1 MATCVLKISLSDD
14 MVGEIERHKKLRHKQ
29 SVEETVLDLI
39 SYALRLPQY
48 FMKYDWKKAED
59 EADREISSG
68 KTGYFDTV
76 DDFIADLTK

>member
-14 MVGEIERHKKLRHKQ
+14 MIGEIERHKKLRHKQ
-29 SVEETVLDLI
+29 SIEETVIDLI
-39 SYALRLPQY
+39 TYALRVPQY

-59 EADREISSG
+59 EADHEISSG
-68 KTGYFDTV
+68 KNVSFDTV

>member
-59 EADREISSG
+59 EADREISSD
-68 KTGYFDTV
+68 KTGSFDTA